1 MKQKGGVFKSKIGKI
16 TVAGIVILLILVSVS
31 IIIAIKNQSNKNS
44 GNINNNYKKAFKTKM
59 DEEKISK
66 SKKDKNNKKN
76 TYKVEE
82 KSKNIEQKKSAKEIT
97 NSYALESKNNQEKN
111 LNVNPKKAPE
121 PKQKKA
127 PEPKPKKAPEPKP
140 VYLLSSNLNVPY
152 INQYAAGAPM
162 GCEAASLLQCL
173 HYKGYA
179 TNYNLESF
187 LAEMPISPDNNPYNG
202 FAGTPYKVLSDDIF
216 QSIFPAPLTDWGKQY
231 GNVCNISGAS
241 VETLKQELL
250 NNNPVVIYVPIY
262 FQKAKWK
269 DYFHGTT
276 LFNMHVITLSGYD
289 EKTGNYKVTDPIR
302 GNVWIKKGIFE
313 RGYNYL
319 KWAVVVR

>member
-44 GNINNNYKKAFKTKM
+44 RNINNNYKKAFKTKM

-66 SKKDKNNKKN
+66 SKKDKNKKKN

-97 NSYALESKNNQEKN
+97 NSYALESKNNEEKN

-121 PKQKKA
+121 PKQ
-127 PEPKPKKAPEPKP
+127 KKAPEPKP

-202 FAGTPYKVLSDDIF
+202 FAGTPYKVLADDIF

>member
-1 MKQKGGVFKSKIGKI
+1 
-16 TVAGIVILLILVSVS
+16 
-31 IIIAIKNQSNKNS
+31 
-44 GNINNNYKKAFKTKM
+44 
-59 DEEKISK
+59 
-66 SKKDKNNKKN
+66 
-76 TYKVEE
+76 
-82 KSKNIEQKKSAKEIT
+82 
-97 NSYALESKNNQEKN
+97 
-111 LNVNPKKAPE
+111 
-121 PKQKKA
+121 
-127 PEPKPKKAPEPKP
+127 
-140 VYLLSSNLNVPY
+140 
-152 INQYAAGAPM
+152 M

>member
-44 GNINNNYKKAFKTKM
+44 RNINNNYKKAFKTKM
-59 DEEKISK
+59 DEEEISK

-76 TYKVEE
+76 TYRVEE
-82 KSKNIEQKKSAKEIT
+82 KSKNVEQKKSAKEIT
-97 NSYALESKNNQEKN
+97 NSYALESKNNEEKN
-111 LNVNPKKAPE
+111 LNVNPKKEPE
-121 PKQKKA
+121 PKQKKS
-127 PEPKPKKAPEPKP
+127 PEPKP

-179 TNYNLESF
+179 TNYNLEGF

-202 FAGTPYKVLSDDIF
+202 FAGTPYKVLGDDIF

-289 EKTGNYKVTDPIR
+289 EKTGNYRVTDPIR

>member
-44 GNINNNYKKAFKTKM
+44 RNINNNYKKAFKTKM
-59 DEEKISK
+59 DEEEISK

-97 NSYALESKNNQEKN
+97 NSYALESKNNEEKN

-121 PKQKKA
+121 PKQ
-127 PEPKPKKAPEPKP
+127 KKAPEPKP

>member
-44 GNINNNYKKAFKTKM
+44 RNINNNYKKAFKTKM

-97 NSYALESKNNQEKN
+97 NSYALESKNNEEKN
-111 LNVNPKKAPE
+111 LNVKP
-121 PKQKKA
+121 KKA

>member
-1 MKQKGGVFKSKIGKI
+1 MKK
-16 TVAGIVILLILVSVS
+16 
-31 IIIAIKNQSNKNS
+31 
-44 GNINNNYKKAFKTKM
+44 
-59 DEEKISK
+59 KISK
-66 SKKDKNNKKN
+66 SKKDKNKKKN

-97 NSYALESKNNQEKN
+97 NSYALESKNNEEKN

-121 PKQKKA
+121 PKQ
-127 PEPKPKKAPEPKP
+127 KKAPEPKP

>member
-44 GNINNNYKKAFKTKM
+44 RNINNNYKKAFKTKM
-59 DEEKISK
+59 DEEEISK

-97 NSYALESKNNQEKN
+97 NSYALESKNNEEKN
-111 LNVNPKKAPE
+111 LNVKPKKAPE
-121 PKQKKA
+121 PKQ
-127 PEPKPKKAPEPKP
+127 KKAPEPKP

-202 FAGTPYKVLSDDIF
+202 FAGTPYKVLGDDIF

>member
-44 GNINNNYKKAFKTKM
+44 RNINNNYKKAFKTKM
-59 DEEKISK
+59 DEEEISK

-111 LNVNPKKAPE
+111 LNVKS
-121 PKQKKA
+121 
-127 PEPKPKKAPEPKP
+127 KKAPEPKP

>member
-1 MKQKGGVFKSKIGKI
+1 MK
-16 TVAGIVILLILVSVS
+16 
-31 IIIAIKNQSNKNS
+31 
-44 GNINNNYKKAFKTKM
+44 KKYLSLK
-59 DEEKISK
+59 
-66 SKKDKNNKKN
+66 
-76 TYKVEE
+76 

-97 NSYALESKNNQEKN
+97 NSYALESKNNEEKN

-121 PKQKKA
+121 PKQ
-127 PEPKPKKAPEPKP
+127 KKAPEPKP